1 MEGSPGQGARALRDL
16 LSLYGDESD
25 STIRRQI
32 ESLQS
37 VTARRVTRRLPTDGP
52 ITYGRGLQ
60 LTLQVDESGFAGFG
74 SFLLTRVLERF
85 FARYVSINS
94 FTETRVVF
102 ADSKEEILWPPTV
115 GHRHLL

>member
-1 MEGSPGQGARALRDL
+1 
-16 LSLYGDESD
+16 
-25 STIRRQI
+25 
-32 ESLQS
+32 LQS
-37 VTARRVTRRLPTDGP
+37 VAARRVTRRLPTDGP

-60 LTLQVDESGFAGFG
+60 VTLKVDESGFAGFG

-85 FARYVSINS
+85 FSRYVSINS

-102 ADSKEEILWPPTV
+102 TDSKEEILWPPTV